1 VKYLQDELRRYR
13 HDLNRADDT
22 IKALER
28 EASDSNYRHSKIV
41 ADLERDVRE
50 KYSRLDEFVKST
62 DQEGARLRK
71 DRDTMRQ
78 MYEQSNS
85 LLSAAQKQ
93 ISIYESKLASNEAA
107 LKTLNELI
115 STLKTQIQ
123 VISQLPSVDDAPG
136 SLQKALDSL
145 RADQQLYID
154 ELEDL
159 GKAYEQL
166 QGELSATQKKLAERD
181 EQISRLLG
189 EKLKAEFASSQIQK
203 ENESGLVRS
212 GKIEEI
218 AKHRVSESEAR
229 EGQLRTQLGELERK
243 VVDRTVAADSYK
255 GRLSEASSEI
265 ALLRSKIDRLQA
277 ESVDFKASNS
287 QVSSSA
293 SATIKDSIE
302 YEKRRLTEDLVVAK
316 KKLDAYVASGVG
328 IVKDLEEEVEIYK
341 KLMKCNSCH
350 TRDKNAVILKC
361 MHCFCK
367 QCLDIRLETRQRKC
381 PNCGDAFGAS
391 DVKQIYL

>member
-1 VKYLQDELRRYR
+1 MKFLQEEIRRFR
-13 HDLNRADDT
+13 HDLSRADDT

-28 EASDSNYRHSKIV
+28 EASDSNYRHNKIV
-41 ADLERDVRE
+41 GDLERDVRE
-50 KYSRLDEFVKST
+50 KYSKLDEFVRST
-62 DQEGARLRK
+62 DQETGRLRK

-85 LLSAAQKQ
+85 LVSAAQKQ
-93 ISIYESKLASNEAA
+93 ISIYETKLASNDDA

-115 STLKTQIQ
+115 STLKSQIST
-123 VISQLPSVDDAPG
+123 ISKLPSETPANVQ
-136 SLQKALDSL
+136 SALDAL
-145 RADQQLYID
+145 RADEQLYID
-154 ELEDL
+154 ELENL
-159 GKAYEQL
+159 GRAYEQL
-166 QGELSATQKKLAERD
+166 QSELTATQKKMTERD

-189 EKLKAEFASSQIQK
+189 EKLKAEFASSQIHK
-203 ENESGLVRS
+203 ETESGLMRAS
-212 GKIEEI
+212 KIEEI
-218 AKHRVSESEAR
+218 AKHRVAESEAR
-229 EGQLRTQLGELERK
+229 EGQLRAQVTELERK
-243 VVDRTVAADSYK
+243 IVDRVAAADSYK

-265 ALLRSKIDRLQA
+265 ALLRSKIDRLQG
-277 ESVDFKASNS
+277 ELVELKSNSNS
-287 QVSSSA
+287 QSSS
-293 SATIKDSIE
+293 TTKDTSE
-302 YEKRRLTEDLVVAK
+302 YEKRRLAEELNVAK
-316 KKLDAYVASGVG
+316 KKLEAYAASGVG

-381 PNCGDAFGAS
+381 PNCGDPFGAN